1 MFLQY
6 EDDEEPILKWSW
18 RFLTD
23 YQVVENV
30 VGWPQYRW
38 MPDGHISTLRVGQT
52 SIECDQLLSPL
63 HRRILPGTGSVSIPI
78 VPATEP
84 EVPDHCQSCLNVL
97 SLTME

>member
-30 VGWPQYRW
+30 VGWPSYKW
-38 MPDGHISTLRVGQT
+38 MPDGHISTLRVGQYNT
-52 SIECDQLLSPL
+52 MPCDDQLL
-63 HRRILPGTGSVSIPI
+63 
-78 VPATEP
+78 
-84 EVPDHCQSCLNVL
+84 LN
-97 SLTME
+97 S